1 MRAGERQSAGGHL
14 QAAFG
19 RTSAPYPLRTHQH
32 RALDQIDRLMING
45 GRRRAWVVLP
55 PGAGKTLVGLEAI
68 RRLGRPAVVFGPNTA
83 IQAQWVRQWEAF
95 SPATV
100 HVGVDR
106 SLDSP
111 ITALTYQSLATF
123 DADEEVDEEG
133 HGSVEPS
140 SDCGALLDRLH
151 PNGRALFDELRT
163 MERLTVVLDECHH
176 LLEVWGRLVAD
187 LLASVPHAYVLG
199 LTATPARSLTKDQ
212 AELVDDLFGHP
223 IYATSIPSVVR
234 EGHIA
239 PFAELAW
246 LTTPTPTESR
256 WLSAQAER
264 FQELTTDL
272 VDPAFGS
279 VPFLTW
285 LDERFVARS
294 PAVSWH
300 RVQRAEPELTDAALR
315 LHHIG
320 LLRLPDGVRL
330 REEHRQQPT
339 ADDWVVLID
348 DWLRGRLFRSMD
360 PRDQYVLA
368 ELRRTLPSVGF
379 SLTKRGIRPGRSPV
393 DRVLARSAAK
403 MQAGVEIVAAEHGN
417 LDDRL
422 RMLILCDHER
432 ATATLPATLRGV
444 LAAEA
449 GSARL
454 MLESLVGDARTRDLG
469 PMLVTGKTVAGHAD
483 VAEVFAAYVTD
494 RDPSVRVAISP
505 PNADGVVEIT
515 GRWTPRT
522 WLPAVTSFFESGGCR
537 VLVGTRGLLGEGW
550 DARGVSG
557 LVDLT
562 TATTPTSVVQTRGR
576 ALRLD
581 PSWPEKV
588 AVTWTVVC
596 ATEDHPKGH
605 TDWDRFVRKHEGYFG
620 IDETGE
626 IVDGVAH
633 VDPAFSPF
641 AAPEAAEFDAVNA
654 GMLVRAESRGL
665 IRQLWRVGT
674 PYIDRLVHTLRVR
687 PHRRRAPSP
696 SAELEPR
703 PVAPPPFVVG
713 PYGVVRSDGQR
724 VRPGRI
730 IPVALVVGLGLL
742 LLISGVPTG
751 WAIATAATALLGWWL
766 ATAWAAGAE
775 AVDAATEI
783 DPVRIAF
790 AVADGMHGAGLTPVG
805 SAAVNVR
812 VDEEGEYRIAL
823 TGVDSQLSGEF
834 AAALDEALSAM
845 GSPRYVVPRYVMN
858 LPVGVRSR
866 LRAGTQLL
874 VGRLRPQAVIWHAVP
889 TVLGVNARRAR
900 AYAGAWRRWI
910 SAGEP
915 LYTGSPEGEGVL
927 ATHRGADP
935 MDATTA
941 LRVSWN

>member
-1 MRAGERQSAGGHL
+1 
-14 QAAFG
+14 
-19 RTSAPYPLRTHQH
+19 
-32 RALDQIDRLMING
+32 
-45 GRRRAWVVLP
+45 
-55 PGAGKTLVGLEAI
+55 
-68 RRLGRPAVVFGPNTA
+68 
-83 IQAQWVRQWEAF
+83 
-95 SPATV
+95 
-100 HVGVDR
+100 
-106 SLDSP
+106 
-111 ITALTYQSLATF
+111 
-123 DADEEVDEEG
+123 
-133 HGSVEPS
+133 
-140 SDCGALLDRLH
+140 
-151 PNGRALFDELRT
+151 
-163 MERLTVVLDECHH
+163 
-176 LLEVWGRLVAD
+176 
-187 LLASVPHAYVLG
+187 
-199 LTATPARSLTKDQ
+199 
-212 AELVDDLFGHP
+212 
-223 IYATSIPSVVR
+223 
-234 EGHIA
+234 
-239 PFAELAW
+239 
-246 LTTPTPTESR
+246 
-256 WLSAQAER
+256 
-264 FQELTTDL
+264 
-272 VDPAFGS
+272 
-279 VPFLTW
+279 
-285 LDERFVARS
+285 
-294 PAVSWH
+294 
-300 RVQRAEPELTDAALR
+300 
-315 LHHIG
+315 
-320 LLRLPDGVRL
+320 
-330 REEHRQQPT
+330 
-339 ADDWVVLID
+339 VVLID
-348 DWLRGRLFRSMD
+348 DWLRGRLLRSMD

-454 MLESLVGDARTRDLG
+454 MLERLVGDARTSNLG

-494 RDPSVRVAISP
+494 CDPSVRVAISP

-522 WLPAVTSFFESGGCR
+522 WLPAVTSFFESGRCR

-674 PYIDRLVHTLRVR
+674 PYNDRLVHTLRVR
-687 PHRRRAPSP
+687 PRRRRTPSP
-696 SAELEPR
+696 SAGLDPR
-703 PVAPPPFVVG
+703 PVAPPPVVAG
-713 PYGVVRSDGQR
+713 PNGLVRSDGQR
-724 VRPGRI
+724 VRAGRI

-751 WAIATAATALLGWWL
+751 WAVATAATALLGWWL
-766 ATAWAAGAE
+766 ATAWGAGAQ

-783 DPVRIAF
+783 DPLRIAF

-805 SAAVNVR
+805 SAAVSVR

-858 LPVGVRSR
+858 LPVGVRSQ
-866 LRAGTQLL
+866 LRAGTELL

-889 TVLGVNARRAR
+889 TVSGVNARRAR
-900 AYAGAWRRWI
+900 AYAGAWRRWV

-915 LYTGSPEGEGVL
+915 LYTGTPEGEGVL

>member
-1 MRAGERQSAGGHL
+1 MHAGERQSGGGHIA
-14 QAAFG
+14 AAFG
-19 RTSAPYPLRTHQH
+19 RTAAPYPLRTHQH
-32 RALDQIDRLMING
+32 RALDRIDRLMING

-68 RRLGRPAVVFGPNTA
+68 RRLSRPAVVFGPNTA

-100 HVGVDR
+100 RVGVDR

-140 SDCGALLDRLH
+140 SHRGALLDRLH
-151 PNGRALFDELRT
+151 PNGRALFEELRT
-163 MERLTVVLDECHH
+163 MARLTVVLDECHH
-176 LLEVWGRLVAD
+176 LLEVWGRLVAE
-187 LLASVPHAYVLG
+187 LLDSVPHAYVLG

-223 IYATSIPSVVR
+223 VYATSIPSVVR

-285 LDERFVARS
+285 LDQRFVARS

-300 RVQRAEPELTDAALR
+300 RIERDEPELTDAALR

-320 LLRLPDGVRL
+320 LLRLPDGARP

-339 ADDWVVLID
+339 AEDWVVLID
-348 DWLRGRLFRSMD
+348 DWLRGRLLRSMD
-360 PRDQYVLA
+360 PRDQHVLA

-403 MQAGVEIVAAEHGN
+403 TQAGVEIVSAEHRN

-449 GSARL
+449 GSAQL
-454 MLESLVGDARTRDLG
+454 MLERLAGDARTRNLG

-483 VAEVFAAYVTD
+483 VAKVFAAYVTD

-515 GRWTPRT
+515 GRWSPRT
-522 WLPAVTSFFESGGCR
+522 WLPAVTSFFELGGCR

-596 ATEDHPKGH
+596 VTEDHE
-605 TDWDRFVRKHEGYFG
+605 R
-620 IDETGE
+620 
-626 IVDGVAH
+626 
-633 VDPAFSPF
+633 PF
-641 AAPEAAEFDAVNA
+641 AAKKAQFDL
-654 GMLVRAESRGL
+654 LVSGFRATGGR
-665 IRQLWRVGT
+665 RWVDRCRVVG
-674 PYIDRLVHTLRVR
+674 HAMTLRV
-687 PHRRRAPSP
+687 H
-696 SAELEPR
+696 
-703 PVAPPPFVVG
+703 
-713 PYGVVRSDGQR
+713 
-724 VRPGRI
+724 
-730 IPVALVVGLGLL
+730 
-742 LLISGVPTG
+742 
-751 WAIATAATALLGWWL
+751 
-766 ATAWAAGAE
+766 
-775 AVDAATEI
+775 
-783 DPVRIAF
+783 
-790 AVADGMHGAGLTPVG
+790 H
-805 SAAVNVR
+805 
-812 VDEEGEYRIAL
+812 
-823 TGVDSQLSGEF
+823 
-834 AAALDEALSAM
+834 
-845 GSPRYVVPRYVMN
+845 
-858 LPVGVRSR
+858 
-866 LRAGTQLL
+866 RAG
-874 VGRLRPQAVIWHAVP
+874 VMPK
-889 TVLGVNARRAR
+889 
-900 AYAGAWRRWI
+900 
-910 SAGEP
+910 
-915 LYTGSPEGEGVL
+915 
-927 ATHRGADP
+927 
-935 MDATTA
+935 
-941 LRVSWN
+941 WNP

>member
-1 MRAGERQSAGGHL
+1 MHAGERQSAGGHL
-14 QAAFG
+14 EAAFG
-19 RTSAPYPLRTHQH
+19 KTAAPYPLRTHQH
-32 RALDQIDRLMING
+32 RALAQIDRLMING
-45 GRRRAWVVLP
+45 GRRRGWIVLP

-133 HGSVEPS
+133 HGLVEPS
-140 SDCGALLDRLH
+140 PHRGPLLDRLH
-151 PNGRALFDELRT
+151 G
-163 MERLTVVLDECHH
+163 
-176 LLEVWGRLVAD
+176 VWGRLVAE
-187 LLASVPHAYVLG
+187 LLYSVPHAYVLG
-199 LTATPARSLTKDQ
+199 LTATPARSLTSDQ

-223 IYATSIPSVVR
+223 VYATSIPSVVR

-264 FQELTTDL
+264 FLELTTDL

-285 LDERFVARS
+285 LDQRFIARS

-300 RVQRAEPELTDAALR
+300 RVKRAEPELTDAALR

-320 LLRLPDGVRL
+320 LLRRPDGARP

-348 DWLRGRLFRSMD
+348 DWLRGRLLRSLD

-432 ATATLPATLRGV
+432 ATATLPATLHGV

-454 MLESLVGDARTRDLG
+454 MLERLVGDARTRNLG
-469 PMLVTGKTVAGHAD
+469 PMLVTGRTVAGHAD
-483 VAEVFAAYVTD
+483 VAEIFAAYVTD

-581 PSWPEKV
+581 PSWPEK
-588 AVTWTVVC
+588 A
-596 ATEDHPKGH
+596 
-605 TDWDRFVRKHEGYFG
+605 
-620 IDETGE
+620 
-626 IVDGVAH
+626 
-633 VDPAFSPF
+633 
-641 AAPEAAEFDAVNA
+641 
-654 GMLVRAESRGL
+654 
-665 IRQLWRVGT
+665 
-674 PYIDRLVHTLRVR
+674 
-687 PHRRRAPSP
+687 
-696 SAELEPR
+696 
-703 PVAPPPFVVG
+703 
-713 PYGVVRSDGQR
+713 
-724 VRPGRI
+724 
-730 IPVALVVGLGLL
+730 
-742 LLISGVPTG
+742 
-751 WAIATAATALLGWWL
+751 
-766 ATAWAAGAE
+766 
-775 AVDAATEI
+775 
-783 DPVRIAF
+783 
-790 AVADGMHGAGLTPVG
+790 
-805 SAAVNVR
+805 
-812 VDEEGEYRIAL
+812 
-823 TGVDSQLSGEF
+823 
-834 AAALDEALSAM
+834 
-845 GSPRYVVPRYVMN
+845 
-858 LPVGVRSR
+858 
-866 LRAGTQLL
+866 
-874 VGRLRPQAVIWHAVP
+874 
-889 TVLGVNARRAR
+889 
-900 AYAGAWRRWI
+900 
-910 SAGEP
+910 
-915 LYTGSPEGEGVL
+915 
-927 ATHRGADP
+927 
-935 MDATTA
+935 
-941 LRVSWN
+941 

>member
-1 MRAGERQSAGGHL
+1 MHAGERQSGGGHIE
-14 QAAFG
+14 ADFG
-19 RTSAPYPLRTHQH
+19 RTAAPYPLRTHQH

-100 HVGVDR
+100 RVGVDR

-140 SDCGALLDRLH
+140 SHRGALLDRLH
-151 PNGRALFDELRT
+151 PNGRALFEELRT
-163 MERLTVVLDECHH
+163 MARLTVVLDECHH
-176 LLEVWGRLVAD
+176 LLEVWGRLVAE
-187 LLASVPHAYVLG
+187 LLDSVPHAYVLG

-223 IYATSIPSVVR
+223 VYATSIPSVVR

-320 LLRLPDGVRL
+320 LLRLPDGVRP

-348 DWLRGRLFRSMD
+348 DWLRGRLLRSMD

-403 MQAGVEIVAAEHGN
+403 TQAGVEIVAAEHGN

-454 MLESLVGDARTRDLG
+454 MLERLAGDARTRNLG

-505 PNADGVVEIT
+505 PDADGVVEIM

-596 ATEDHPKGH
+596 VTEDHPKGH
-605 TDWDRFVRKHEGYFG
+605 ADWDRFVRKHEGYFG

-641 AAPEAAEFDAVNA
+641 AAPEVAEFDAVNA
-654 GMLVRAESRGL
+654 GMLVRAESRVL
-665 IRQLWRVGT
+665 IRQLWQVGT
-674 PYIDRLVHTLRVR
+674 PYTDRLVHTLRVR
-687 PHRRRAPSP
+687 PGNRRKLSP
-696 SAELEPR
+696 SAELAPR
-703 PVAPPPFVVG
+703 SVAPPPVVAG
-713 PYGVVRSDGQR
+713 PEGVVRNDGKR
-724 VRPGRI
+724 VRAGTI
-730 IPVALVVGLGLL
+730 IPAALVVGLGLL

-751 WAIATAATALLGWWL
+751 WYVTTVATALLGWWL
-766 ATAWAAGAE
+766 ATAWRAGAQ
-775 AVDAATEI
+775 AVDAAREV
-783 DPVRIAF
+783 DPLRIAF

-805 SAAVNVR
+805 SAAVSVR
-812 VDEEGEYRIAL
+812 VDEDGEYRIAL
-823 TGVDSQLSGEF
+823 TGVDSHLSGEF

-858 LPVGVRSR
+858 VPVGVRSR
-866 LRAGTQLL
+866 LRAGTELL

-889 TVLGVNARRAR
+889 AVLGVNARRAR
-900 AYAGAWRRWI
+900 AYAGAWRRWV

-927 ATHRGADP
+927 ATHHGADP